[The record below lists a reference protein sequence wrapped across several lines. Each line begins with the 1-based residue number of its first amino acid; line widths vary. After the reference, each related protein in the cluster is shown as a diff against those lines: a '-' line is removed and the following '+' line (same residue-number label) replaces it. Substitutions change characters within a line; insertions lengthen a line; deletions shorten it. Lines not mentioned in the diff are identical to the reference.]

1 LWVLD
6 TNVVLDLLH
15 FDDATARP
23 LRQALDDG
31 RVQCVVTE
39 ATLEEWRRVLAYP
52 EFALDPARQASLF
65 ERYQALVVKAD
76 CVPAAAARPDKGMPL
91 HDRLLSAPGR
101 RPVWSR
107 MPHKGTPI
115 HYGLLYPSGWKPVW
129 SRMPRCS
136 DPDDQKFIELAAA
149 AQAQVLISKD
159 RAVLKLRRRCAP
171 HFRIMTPAEAVRWL
185 DTAPV

>member
-1 LWVLD
+1 MNKTLVVLD

-15 FDDATARP
+15 FDDATTRP
-23 LRQALDDG
+23 LRLALETG
-31 RVQCVVTE
+31 RLRCAVAE

-52 EFALDPARQASLF
+52 EFGLDPTQQAAQVA
-65 ERYQALVVKAD
+65 RYQALSERAEAFEAD
-76 CVPAAAARPDKGMPL
+76 AGL
-91 HDRLLSAPGR
+91 
-101 RPVWSR
+101 
-107 MPHKGTPI
+107 PHEGTPI
-115 HYGLLYPSGWKPVW
+115 HYGLLSAPGERPVW

-149 AQAQVLISKD
+149 TGAQALVSKD
-159 RAVLKLRRRCAP
+159 RAVLKLHRRCAP

>member
-1 LWVLD
+1 MWVLD

-15 FDDATARP
+15 FDDPIARP

-52 EFALDPARQASLF
+52 EFALDPVQQAARF
-65 ERYQALVVKAD
+65 ERYRALSEP
-76 CVPAAAARPDKGMPL
+76 VPAVASAG
-91 HDRLLSAPGR
+91 LS
-101 RPVWSR
+101 
-107 MPHKGTPI
+107 HKGTPI
-115 HYGLLYPSGWKPVW
+115 HYGLKPVW

-136 DPDDQKFIELAAA
+136 DPDDQKFIELAADIHA
-149 AQAQVLISKD
+149 LGLVSKD

-171 HFRIMTPAEAVRWL
+171 LYRIMTPAEAVHWL
-185 DTAPV
+185 DTLPA

>member
-1 LWVLD
+1 MLVLD

-23 LRQALDDG
+23 LRLALETG
-31 RVQCVVTE
+31 RLRCAVAK

-52 EFALDPARQASLF
+52 EFGLDPTQQAAQVA
-65 ERYQALVVKAD
+65 RYQALSERAEAFEAD
-76 CVPAAAARPDKGMPL
+76 AGLPREGTPIDYG
-91 HDRLLSAPGR
+91 LLSAPGG

-115 HYGLLYPSGWKPVW
+115 HYGLKPVW